1 MKYKLIIFFFL
12 HSLKW
17 GMAQMPNVCV
27 APPPPYQQ
35 GGSFAIILQKNGTAF
50 YGNEICVSGNGI
62 SQTIGVINADPVTLT
77 NAKYLYDVK
86 DNTAI
91 PLPSS
96 ISLVTIQSIDNRNVG
111 EYWIMQIGEDPT
123 TGQPKLSCQLLKIQ
137 EEVEEPP
144 LKYFT
149 ADYEPTGEV
158 TVRVLD
164 EVPQKPLYTLYTS
177 NRAEVKARNE
187 SPVLI
192 DNTPSANGEDCYT
205 VTFEGG
211 CQTES
216 QFSAPICALYLESGI
231 TNLFWNNLDYNVPT
245 EVSYS
250 LWKVTETG
258 LVERVADNITNGAF
272 TVENVAANSETL
284 FFVQAQIEFSDLGA
298 TPPQTVRSNRAKLK
312 PRVYPFLPTV
322 FTPNNDGVN
331 DFLEVSNPFQFS
343 EFAILVYDR
352 IGQMVWQNTST
363 NGFLWDGNN
372 LKNNEPVPNGIYTYQ
387 LKFRF
392 GDSDFE
398 VLTGKIEILR

>member
-1 MKYKLIIFFFL
+1 M
-12 HSLKW
+12 
-17 GMAQMPNVCV
+17 
-27 APPPPYQQ
+27 
-35 GGSFAIILQKNGTAF
+35 
-50 YGNEICVSGNGI
+50 
-62 SQTIGVINADPVTLT
+62 
-77 NAKYLYDVK
+77 
-86 DNTAI
+86 
-91 PLPSS
+91 
-96 ISLVTIQSIDNRNVG
+96 
-111 EYWIMQIGEDPT
+111 
-123 TGQPKLSCQLLKIQ
+123 
-137 EEVEEPP
+137 
-144 LKYFT
+144 
-149 ADYEPTGEV
+149 
-158 TVRVLD
+158 
-164 EVPQKPLYTLYTS
+164 
-177 NRAEVKARNE
+177 
-187 SPVLI
+187 
-192 DNTPSANGEDCYT
+192 
-205 VTFEGG
+205 
-211 CQTES
+211 
-216 QFSAPICALYLESGI
+216 
-231 TNLFWNNLDYNVPT
+231 PT

-352 IGQMVWQNTST
+352 LGQMVWQNTST

>member
-1 MKYKLIIFFFL
+1 MKYKLVIFFFL
-12 HSLKW
+12 HSLRW
-17 GMAQMPNVCV
+17 GMAQIPNVCMT
-27 APPPPYQQ
+27 PPPPYKQ
-35 GGSFAIILQKNGTAF
+35 GGSFEIILQKNGTAF

-77 NAKYLYDVK
+77 NAKYLYNVK

-91 PLPSS
+91 PLPSA
-96 ISLVTIQSIDNRNVG
+96 ISLITIQSIDNRNVG

-123 TGQPKLSCQLLKIQ
+123 TGQSKLSCQLLKIQ

-158 TVRVLD
+158 TVRILD
-164 EVPQKPLYTLYTS
+164 ETPKKPVYTLYTA

-187 SPVLI
+187 LPELV
-192 DNTPSANGEDCYT
+192 DNTPNANGEDCYT

-231 TNLFWNNLDYNVPT
+231 TNLFWDELFFNVPT

-250 LWKVTETG
+250 IWKVSETG
-258 LVERVADNITNGAF
+258 VDEKVADNITSGAF
-272 TVENVAANSETL
+272 TVENVAANSEIVYY
-284 FFVQAQIEFSDLGA
+284 VQAQIDFLDLRA
-298 TPPQTVRSNRAKLK
+298 TPPQTVRSNRVKLK

-331 DFLEVSNPFQFS
+331 DFFEVSNPFQFT
-343 EFAILVYDR
+343 EFHIQIYDR
-352 IGQMVWQNTST
+352 LGQLVWQNTST
-363 NGFLWDGNN
+363 NGFLWDGKN
-372 LKNNEPVPNGIYTYQ
+372 LKDNQSVPNGIYTYQ
-387 LKFRF
+387 LKYRF
-392 GDSDFE
+392 GGSDFE
-398 VLTGKIEILR
+398 VQSGKIEVLK